1 MLDALAMHLAKQDEL
16 RSLEAV
22 RINSLV
28 VRDMDTAER
37 LHADV
42 HELIAPRG
50 VALSRTEYLRSIASG
65 KLSYQRFEAVSEMQV
80 LGGDGLLAVLRYK
93 SAIDVESGSG
103 SGVWSAI
110 CWHTDCYRR
119 HPKLG
124 WQAVWS
130 QATAIDDGGSQLRA

>member
-1 MLDALAMHLAKQDEL
+1 MLDALAMHLTKQDEL
-16 RSLEAV
+16 RSLEAS

-42 HELIAPRG
+42 YELITPRG
-50 VALSRTEYLRSIASG
+50 VALSRAEYLRSIASG
-65 KLSYQRFEAVSEMQV
+65 ELSYQRFEAVSEMQV
-80 LGGDGLLAVLRYK
+80 LGGDGLIAVLRYK
-93 SAIDVESGSG
+93 SAIDVDSG

-119 HPKLG
+119 HPQMG

-130 QATAIDDGGSQLRA
+130 QATAIDDDSQLRVNS